1 MGIFLNL
8 GQYTVGKIRQ
18 PTTDGDRGKASVVE
32 TRTGRTICKGLEVLM
47 VYSMAIDMN
56 SNLWYKL

>member
-18 PTTDGDRGKASVVE
+18 PTTDGDPRKGIRGWDQDWA
-32 TRTGRTICKGLEVLM
+32 
-47 VYSMAIDMN
+47 N
-56 SNLWYKL
+56 NL

>member
-18 PTTDGDRGKASVVE
+18 PTDGDPRKGIRGWDQDWANNL
-32 TRTGRTICKGLEVLM
+32 GLEVLR